1 MQDDKEEQLC
11 EDINHVF
18 HADPKD
24 EENVNRWLGRIQEL
38 MSLDIF
44 DEKNHPEK
52 VKLYL
57 DSMALLKSYV
67 K

>member
-1 MQDDKEEQLC
+1 MQDDKEDLLC

-38 MSLDIF
+38 
-44 DEKNHPEK
+44 
-52 VKLYL
+52 
-57 DSMALLKSYV
+57 KS
-67 K
+67 